1 MAAGYEAVIGLEVH
15 VQLLTRSKMF
25 CACPNEYGGAPNA
38 HTCPVCLALPGAL
51 PVINGEAVRMAIAL
65 GLAVGGEIRERS
77 TFYRKQYFYPD
88 LPKGYQITQGPL
100 AVVERGSLR
109 IPGDPQVRGG
119 AGTVLAGIERA
130 HLEEDAGKSNHDL
143 GDNTYVDLNRA
154 GVPLLEI
161 VGAPDLRSGQEA
173 YDYLKALHRLVTFLG
188 ICDGNLEEGSF
199 RCDANV
205 SVREPGGPL
214 GTRVEVKNINSFR
227 FVKLALDHE
236 LERQAALLARGE
248 TFEQET
254 RGWDAERG
262 VTRSQRSKEAAQDYR
277 YFPEPD
283 LPALVIS
290 REEVETVRRS
300 LPELPEA
307 RFQRFLD
314 QYGVSAYEAGLLLQS
329 PAFAD
334 CFEAVARAG
343 QPGPAANW
351 MLGEVSRALN
361 ERGGLRA
368 PGPAPG
374 PPGRAHPAGGGRDHQ
389 PQYGQG
395 GGLPGAAGRG
405 RGPGRHRGPARAGPG
420 LGARAHRRTGARGA
434 RRQPRA
440 AGPVP
445 GRQGEPQGLLRGTG
459 DEGRQGPAESGA
471 GERSA
476 GPGPGGG
483 GDPMSGPEGLPEQ
496 PAAPVPK
503 DKDAWKMVYFGQLSR
518 DLVPYHPDPPEAPE
532 DELTQA
538 ALTDPD
544 SVTRGEPEGTAP
556 TLWRL
561 LAVVSVAVAA
571 LALVFWR
578 SR

>member
-1 MAAGYEAVIGLEVH
+1 MAPGYEAVIGLEVH

-25 CACPNEYGGAPNA
+25 CACPNAYGGAPNA

-65 GLAVGGEIRERS
+65 GLAVGAEIRERS

-88 LPKGYQITQGPL
+88 LPKGYQITQGPV

-143 GDNTYVDLNRA
+143 GEHSSHVDLNRA

-173 YDYLKALHRLVTFLG
+173 YDYLKAIHRLVTFLG

-205 SVREPGGPL
+205 SVRERGGPL

-236 LERQAALLARGE
+236 IERQLALVARGE
-248 TFEQET
+248 SFEQET

-262 VTRSQRSKEAAQDYR
+262 VTRSQRSKEAAMDYR

-283 LPALVIS
+283 LPALVILPA
-290 REEVETVRRS
+290 EVEAVRRS

-307 RFQRFLD
+307 RFGRFMD
-314 QYGVSAYEAGLLLQS
+314 QYGVSDYEAGLLLQS

-334 CFEAVARAG
+334 FFEAVARAG
-343 QPGPAANW
+343 QPRQAANW

-361 ERGGLRA
+361 ERGGFEALGLRPAHLAELIQLVAGGAINLNTAKEAVFPALLAGAGSPAAIVAERGLGQVSDRA
-368 PGPAPG
+368 PIAELVRAVLAANPG
-374 PPGRAHPAGGGRDHQ
+374 QLAQYRGGKESLKGFFVGQ
-389 PQYGQG
+389 VMKAGQG
-395 GGLPGAAGRG
+395 RMN
-405 RGPGRHRGPARAGPG
+405 PA
-420 LGARAHRRTGARGA
+420 L
-434 RRQPRA
+434 
-440 AGPVP
+440 VN
-445 GRQGEPQGLLRGTG
+445 EVL
-459 DEGRQGPAESGA
+459 
-471 GERSA
+471 
-476 GPGPGGG
+476 
-483 GDPMSGPEGLPEQ
+483 EQ
-496 PAAPVPK
+496 
-503 DKDAWKMVYFGQLSR
+503 
-518 DLVPYHPDPPEAPE
+518 
-532 DELTQA
+532 
-538 ALTDPD
+538 
-544 SVTRGEPEGTAP
+544 
-556 TLWRL
+556 
-561 LAVVSVAVAA
+561 A
-571 LALVFWR
+571 LAAEENP
-578 SR
+578 